1 MEGRPFSDE
10 TIALT
15 ALKPHPKGQGAY
27 GFSVRA
33 ARPEGARDDAARRWL
48 RPVKQSQ
55 ASASSAIAAAHVPTS
70 AAAPSSSPPSA
81 TAAAPAAAAKA
92 ARGAAKATR
101 PVGKAARAAAKEAR
115 WVLLSS
121 ALAQRG
127 APKVGERVQGKY
139 QVRHVDMQMHMRTC
153 ISHSTWHASMCY
165 AMCMRW
171 CRESC
176 ECSHPSG

>member
-1 MEGRPFSDE
+1 
-10 TIALT
+10 
-15 ALKPHPKGQGAY
+15 
-27 GFSVRA
+27 VRA

-139 QVRHVDMQMHMRTC
+139 QVRHDIRMQDSFHLGIRVEAAQNL
-153 ISHSTWHASMCY
+153 ISFPLRGLDLNLAVQV
-165 AMCMRW
+165 
-171 CRESC
+171 
-176 ECSHPSG
+176 